1 MRYRFAHALAT
12 RINAPAFDQ
21 SSSIPACYQPGPN
34 LIPMTETR
42 TLVLI
47 PARMAATRLPG
58 KPLLDIAGLP
68 MIVHVLRSAE
78 AAQIGRVAVA
88 TDTAEI
94 AEMVKSHGGEAIM
107 TRPDHPSGSDRIYE
121 ALGALDP
128 EGRAEIVVN
137 LQGDFP
143 TIRPDNIRSV
153 LAPLADPAVDIATLA
168 AEIHTEEE
176 STNPNVVKVIG
187 STVSAGRMRALYFT
201 RSTAPW
207 GDGPRYHHIGLYAYR
222 RPALERFVR
231 LPPSMLEQREKLEQL
246 RAIEDGMRIDV
257 ALVETVPRGVDTPPD
272 LESARQI
279 LTPLAKT

>member
-1 MRYRFAHALAT
+1 
-12 RINAPAFDQ
+12 
-21 SSSIPACYQPGPN
+21 
-34 LIPMTETR
+34 MTETR

-94 AEMVKSHGGEAIM
+94 ADMVRSHGGEAIM
-107 TRPDHPSGSDRIYE
+107 TRTDHPSGSDRIYE

-128 EGRAEIVVN
+128 EGRTEIVVN

-201 RSTAPW
+201 RATAPW

-222 RPALERFVR
+222 RRALERFVR

-257 ALVETVPRGVDTPPD
+257 AVVETVPRGVDTPPD

-279 LTPLAKT
+279 LAPLAKT